1 MSENK
6 NLILAFVISLVILLG
21 YDLLFMRPKMEAERA
36 RQVAQS
42 EVAATPPAAAVGD
55 LPSVRETATP
65 ASREDVI
72 KQAPR
77 IAIRSAKL
85 TGSVSLV
92 GGRIDD
98 LVLTDYRTSLQKGA
112 SAVTLLSPVGS
123 ADAYFVDVGWA
134 VAPGSGID
142 VPTADTVW
150 SSSDTVLTP
159 GKPVTLT
166 WQSPQGVTF
175 TRTIAVDDNYL
186 FTVTQGVDN
195 GSDKTLSMAPFALA
209 SRRGAPAGKA
219 TYILHEGPIGVFGET
234 LVEKSYGE
242 IEEEGRFTQQ
252 GAGGWLGMTD
262 KYWLTAL
269 IPDQGHAYE
278 GRFAFVGDNGAKRY
292 QVDYRLDARAIAPG
306 QSSEVTS
313 RIFAGAKVV
322 SLLDDY
328 EQKLGISR
336 FDRGVDWG
344 WFYWFTKPIFY
355 TLHYFH
361 NVMGNFGLAIM
372 ALTVLLKLAFFPL
385 ANKSYVAMNKMKQLQ
400 PKMQALKERCG
411 DDKLR
416 LQQEMM
422 ELYKKEQVNPMA
434 GCLPILLQIPVFFA
448 LYKVL
453 FVTLEMR
460 HAPFYGWVHDLSAPD
475 PLTVV
480 NLFGLIPWDP
490 PQLLAI
496 GIWPILMGITMYIQ
510 QRLNPT
516 PPDPIQAKVMM
527 FLPLIFTFMLASF
540 PVGLVIYWTWNNL
553 LSILQ
558 QWVIMKRM
566 AAAPA

>member
-1 MSENK
+1 
-6 NLILAFVISLVILLG
+6 
-21 YDLLFMRPKMEAERA
+21 
-36 RQVAQS
+36 
-42 EVAATPPAAAVGD
+42 
-55 LPSVRETATP
+55 
-65 ASREDVI
+65 
-72 KQAPR
+72 
-77 IAIRSAKL
+77 
-85 TGSVSLV
+85 
-92 GGRIDD
+92 
-98 LVLTDYRTSLQKGA
+98 
-112 SAVTLLSPVGS
+112 
-123 ADAYFVDVGWA
+123 
-134 VAPGSGID
+134 
-142 VPTADTVW
+142 
-150 SSSDTVLTP
+150 
-159 GKPVTLT
+159 
-166 WQSPQGVTF
+166 
-175 TRTIAVDDNYL
+175 
-186 FTVTQGVDN
+186 
-195 GSDKTLSMAPFALA
+195 
-209 SRRGAPAGKA
+209 
-219 TYILHEGPIGVFGET
+219 
-234 LVEKSYGE
+234 
-242 IEEEGRFTQQ
+242 
-252 GAGGWLGMTD
+252 
-262 KYWLTAL
+262 
-269 IPDQGHAYE
+269 
-278 GRFAFVGDNGAKRY
+278 
-292 QVDYRLDARAIAPG
+292 
-306 QSSEVTS
+306 
-313 RIFAGAKVV
+313 
-322 SLLDDY
+322 
-328 EQKLGISR
+328 
-336 FDRGVDWG
+336 
-344 WFYWFTKPIFY
+344 
-355 TLHYFH
+355 
-361 NVMGNFGLAIM
+361 M

-400 PKMQALKERCG
+400 PKMQAIKERCG

-416 LQQEMM
+416 MQQEMM

-496 GIWPILMGITMYIQ
+496 GIWPILMGVTMYIQ